1 MIQPQPG
8 VMGQGQPGFMG
19 QPNFMGQPQP
29 GMGQPMGQNGFY
41 IQQNGYMIQQP
52 GGFTTQQPNGFI
64 PQQQLG
70 QQLGQQGYPQGYIIG
85 QNMNDL
91 QPGQHPV
98 QEQVKTDDLK
108 GSSTSND
115 DDDEEMSNRLLA
127 LQGTAQNGIEETK
140 SVEPEQET
148 DLIRIEPMPHDQN
161 TNKVVEKSERRG
173 KRR

>member
-1 MIQPQPG
+1 
-8 VMGQGQPGFMG
+8 
-19 QPNFMGQPQP
+19 
-29 GMGQPMGQNGFY
+29 
-41 IQQNGYMIQQP
+41 MIQQP

-85 QNMNDL
+85 QNMNGL

-161 TNKVVEKSERRG
+161 TNKVVEKVNEEENEDDGQMDVDSVPGFEELQRRF
-173 KRR
+173 KALKNPV